1 MILLALYQRG
11 LNYVRGIQAERYSR
25 RHDQPQERAKWQ
37 QADQEFL
44 QQEEAR
50 FYREVPAKRQEQ
62 VTAFMV
68 ALERYNPELYQELH
82 RFQCALGL
90 MAERWFSASFP
101 ELTSRLQAA
110 PKAHERPQEDP
121 DYTRHVHHVISYQ
134 LVSALYNQIMSFEA
148 PEQRNHSNLFPLAL
162 VQRLARDDKACLWL
176 LRFHIAYNS
185 LLHGPT
191 ADRAQLIDPKCP
203 ANIRLLDRMFWAC
216 GSCRPTI
223 QATLTR
229 REQFSA

>member
-1 MILLALYQRG
+1 MLIWALFQHGLSGIRG
-11 LNYVRGIQAERYSR
+11 LQASRYSR
-25 RHDQPQERAKWQ
+25 RQDSPRARQKWQ
-37 QADQEFL
+37 QADQAFL

-90 MAERWFSASFP
+90 IDERWFAASFP

-121 DYTRHVHHVISYQ
+121 DYARHVHHVISYQ
-134 LVSALYNQIMSFEA
+134 LVSALYNQIMEFEV

-176 LRFHIAYNS
+176 LRFYIAYND

-229 REQFSA
+229 RQQFSA

>member
-1 MILLALYQRG
+1 MLIWALFQRG
-11 LNYVRGIQAERYSR
+11 LNYVRGLQAERYSR
-25 RHDQPQERAKWQ
+25 RQDAPRAHLKWQ
-37 QADQEFL
+37 QADQAFL

-68 ALERYNPELYQELH
+68 ALERYDPALYQDLH
-82 RFQCALGL
+82 WYRSALGL

-110 PKAHERPQEDP
+110 PKVHERPQEDP
-121 DYTRHVHHVISYQ
+121 DYARHVHHVISYQ

-176 LRFHIAYNS
+176 LRFHIAYNE

-191 ADRAQLIDPKCP
+191 ADRAHLIDPKCP

-229 REQFSA
+229 RQQFSA

>member
-1 MILLALYQRG
+1 MLIWALFQRG
-11 LNYVRGIQAERYSR
+11 LSGIRGLQASRYSR
-25 RHDQPQERAKWQ
+25 HQDAPRARLKWQ
-37 QADQEFL
+37 QADQAFL

-68 ALERYNPELYQELH
+68 ALERYAPELYQELH

-110 PKAHERPQEDP
+110 PKVHERPQEDP
-121 DYTRHVHHVISYQ
+121 DYARHVHHVISYQ

-176 LRFHIAYNS
+176 LRFHIAYNE

-229 REQFSA
+229 RQQFSA

>member
-1 MILLALYQRG
+1 MLIWALFQRG
-11 LNYVRGIQAERYSR
+11 LSGIRGLQASRYSR
-25 RHDQPQERAKWQ
+25 HQDATRARLKWQ
-37 QADQEFL
+37 QADQAFL

-50 FYREVPAKRQEQ
+50 FYREVPPKRQEQ

-68 ALERYNPELYQELH
+68 ALERYDPALYQELH
-82 RFQCALGL
+82 RFRSALGL

-121 DYTRHVHHVISYQ
+121 DYARHVHHVISYQ
-134 LVSALYNQIMSFEA
+134 LVSALYNQIMEFEV

-162 VQRLARDDKACLWL
+162 VQRLARNDKACLWL
-176 LRFHIAYNS
+176 LRFHIAYND

-229 REQFSA
+229 RQQFSA

>member
-1 MILLALYQRG
+1 MLIWALFQRG
-11 LNYVRGIQAERYSR
+11 LSCIRGLQASRYAR
-25 RHDQPQERAKWQ
+25 RQDSPRARQKWQ

-50 FYREVPAKRQEQ
+50 FYREVPATRQEQ

-68 ALERYNPELYQELH
+68 ALERYDPALYQELH
-82 RFQCALGL
+82 WYRSALGL
-90 MAERWFSASFP
+90 MAERWFAACFP
-101 ELTSRLQAA
+101 ELTARLQAA

-121 DYTRHVHHVISYQ
+121 DYARHVHHVISYQ
-134 LVSALYNQIMSFEA
+134 LAVALYNQIMEFEV

-176 LRFHIAYNS
+176 LRFHIAYNN

-191 ADRAQLIDPKCP
+191 ANRAQLIDPKCP

-223 QATLTR
+223 QATLTQ
-229 REQFSA
+229 QFLA